1 MAEKQMASIL
11 AGGAANVVNQAAI
24 IRVFEVLLV
33 LWAAWLIAGIIMQPD
48 GVTVLTSSQSTPSSN
63 ESKDALDQVLIRETP
78 LFGVIAAVKATAPVV
93 QATPVAVVTIPP
105 VKVKLWGTVLAG
117 EASVAILAVASDP
130 KQKVFRLHATIADG
144 VTLEQIWGDAVEV
157 NDHSRKR
164 RIELRQPNGLAAT
177 PAQAAPTVA
186 HPPRPPGPMLQRSI
200 SRGEIN
206 RQTRNFSQL
215 LSQARVVPHFS
226 NGKADGFVISDIV
239 PRSLFQQIGLRNG
252 DIIRKV
258 NQTVISSAAQAMQ
271 LYQSLQQASEIQLE
285 VERAGQTQ
293 TINYHIQ

>member
-1 MAEKQMASIL
+1 
-11 AGGAANVVNQAAI
+11 VVNQTAI
-24 IRVFEVLLV
+24 IRACEVLLV
-33 LWAAWLIAGIIMQPD
+33 LLAAWLIAGM
-48 GVTVLTSSQSTPSSN
+48 VTKQDAVMVSATSQSSHVIDDA
-63 ESKDALDQVLIRETP
+63 KDALNEVVIRETP
-78 LFGVIAAVKATAPVV
+78 LFGVVAAVKPTAAPVV
-93 QATPVAVVTIPP
+93 QAAPAPVVTTPP
-105 VKVKLWGTVLAG
+105 LSLKLWGTVVAG
-117 EASVAILAVASDP
+117 DDSIAILAVASDP
-130 KQKVFRLHATIADG
+130 KQQVFRLHATIKDR
-144 VTLEQIWGDAVEV
+144 VTLSQVWSDAVEV
-157 NDHSRKR
+157 LDHGRKR
-164 RIELRQPNGLAAT
+164 RIELREPNDLTA
-177 PAQAAPTVA
+177 PANPAPTA
-186 HPPRPPGPMLQRSI
+186 SYPPKMPGPPGPMVQRSI
-200 SRGEIN
+200 SRKEIN

-285 VERAGQTQ
+285 VERAGQPQ